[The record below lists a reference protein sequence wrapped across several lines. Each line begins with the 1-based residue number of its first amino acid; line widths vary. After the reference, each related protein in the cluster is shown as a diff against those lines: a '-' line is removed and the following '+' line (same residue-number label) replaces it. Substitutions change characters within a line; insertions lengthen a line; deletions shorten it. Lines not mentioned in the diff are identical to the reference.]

1 MQGITFNLDP
11 EMVED
16 KDDRSMLQEIV
27 NNTKLN
33 EGYLT
38 LARDID
44 VMEAKRPE
52 DIYKV
57 CQVYLVTGYVF
68 VGVSYLFDEIFVGS
82 LA

>member
-16 KDDRSMLQEIV
+16 EVDRSTLQEIV

-57 CQVYLVTGYVF
+57 CQVYLVTGSVF
-68 VGVSYLFDEIFVGS
+68 VGVSYLFDKFFVGS
-82 LA
+82 LS